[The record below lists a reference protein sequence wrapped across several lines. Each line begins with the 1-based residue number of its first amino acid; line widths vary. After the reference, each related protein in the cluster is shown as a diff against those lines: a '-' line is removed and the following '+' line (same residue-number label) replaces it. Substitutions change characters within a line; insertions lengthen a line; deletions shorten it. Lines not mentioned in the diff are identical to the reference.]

1 MLARPMAAPLPILR
15 SPLGEVTPHG
25 AHVLRWKKDDRDV
38 LFVSPR
44 SKFEPGVPIRGGI
57 PVCFPWF
64 GDDPEGK
71 GRPAHGFARRVA
83 WRLVEQQPGP
93 DATLFAFELTDDETT
108 RALWPHRFRARLV
121 ARLGPTLDLAFTV
134 TNTDARPFR
143 YEEALHTY
151 LAVGDVRRVVLR
163 GLEGARYRDKA
174 RGGAI
179 GHEGAE
185 PVVFSEETDR
195 TYHGLESVCTL
206 QDPVLGRTLEVVK
219 CDSRSTVVWT
229 PWTDKAARL
238 ADLGADA
245 WTGFLCVESGNLGP
259 DAITLEPGA
268 SHTLALRI
276 AVR

>member
-1 MLARPMAAPLPILR
+1 MLARAMPESLPILR
-15 SPLGEVTPHG
+15 SPHGEVTPHG
-25 AHVLRWKKDDRDV
+25 AHVLRWRKDGREV

-44 SKFEPGVPIRGGI
+44 SKFEPGQAIRGGI

-83 WRLVEQQPGP
+83 WRLVEEEHAP
-93 DATLFAFELTDDETT
+93 DALRVAFELTDDDST
-108 RALWPHRFRARLV
+108 RALWPHRFSARLT
-121 ARLGPTLDLAFTV
+121 ARLGPVLDLAFTV
-134 TNTDARPFR
+134 TNTDTRPFR

-151 LAVGDVRRVVLR
+151 LAVGDVRQVALR
-163 GLEGARYRDKA
+163 GLEGARYRDKTRA
-174 RGGAI
+174 GAI

-185 PVVFSEETDR
+185 PLRFTEETDR
-195 TYHGLESVCTL
+195 TYHGIESVCTL
-206 QDPVLGRTLEVVK
+206 QDPVLGRTLEITK
-219 CDSRSTVVWT
+219 CDARSTVVWT

-245 WTGFLCVESGNLGP
+245 WTGFLCVESASIGP